1 VVAKSN
7 ANPAKWRAGGD
18 GKTPLM
24 RSPDAVPEVRRPMT
38 EERKS
43 KFLEALKKFGS
54 IQKAAEAV
62 DGNINT
68 RRSFMGAI
76 AKDPAFGRAAE
87 DAMAAYS
94 EKIADVLRQEFFEGT
109 MVPVVN
115 KDGIV
120 LDKDGNEVWIRKRD
134 PKIVLALAKKH
145 DFGLREIKTTVNVD
159 ASNPLA
165 DNPDDPRVYVASSD
179 LLRLEPDEVQTL
191 TDLLRKVHRNR
202 AESFLDITPPQRDQL
217 DAEDVSYTVETSSV
231 ADAENPFG
239 I

>member
-1 VVAKSN
+1 LFSR
-7 ANPAKWRAGGD
+7 W
-18 GKTPLM
+18 
-24 RSPDAVPEVRRPMT
+24 
-38 EERKS
+38 
-43 KFLEALKKFGS
+43 
-54 IQKAAEAV
+54 Q
-62 DGNINT
+62 
-68 RRSFMGAI
+68 
-76 AKDPAFGRAAE
+76 
-87 DAMAAYS
+87 
-94 EKIADVLRQEFFEGT
+94 
-109 MVPVVN
+109 
-115 KDGIV
+115 
-120 LDKDGNEVWIRKRD
+120 
-134 PKIVLALAKKH
+134 KKH